1 VDLTVGSAPGK
12 SPFSDGRARLAA
24 GAQGMRLFLLSTAI
38 LFGSILIGFV
48 CVRLIAVGEPPALP
62 ALPWGLWIS
71 TLLLLVSS
79 ATMQAAVVGA
89 RRGDRRRLRL
99 GLTATL
105 LLGFA
110 FLGVQAACWAAWVE
124 PMRAALGQAEQMFLL
139 TGFYVLTGV
148 HALHVIGGLVPLL
161 VVTVRARAGRDAQ
174 EDHPGVIYTAMYW
187 HFLGG
192 VWVVTYGTLLVG
204 M

>member
-1 VDLTVGSAPGK
+1 MGIAVGLGRHT
-12 SPFSDGRARLAA
+12 SPFSDERSRVAA
-24 GAQGMRLFLLSTAI
+24 GALGMRLFLVSTGI

-48 CVRLIAVGEPPALP
+48 CIRLMAAEPPQVAP
-62 ALPWGLWIS
+62 LPWGLWVS
-71 TLLLLVSS
+71 TLLLLASS

-89 RRGDRRRLRL
+89 RRSDGGRLRFS
-99 GLTATL
+99 LTATT

-110 FLGVQAACWAAWVE
+110 FLVTQVVCWIAWIE
-124 PMRAALGQAEQMFLL
+124 PMRASLRQAEQAFLL
-139 TGFYVLTGV
+139 TGFYTLTGL
-148 HALHVIGGLVPLL
+148 HALHVVGGLVPL
-161 VVTVRARAGRDAQ
+161 VVITARARAGRYSPQ
-174 EDHPGVIYTAMYW
+174 FHPGVIYTAMYW